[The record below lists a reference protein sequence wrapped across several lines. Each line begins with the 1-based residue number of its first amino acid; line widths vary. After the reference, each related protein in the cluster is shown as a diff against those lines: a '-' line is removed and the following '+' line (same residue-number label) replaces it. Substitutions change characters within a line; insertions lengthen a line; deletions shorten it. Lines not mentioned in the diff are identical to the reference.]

1 MDQHTRKRDLIY
13 LTNAHFTKR
22 GSTKDRRH
30 VVFGVI
36 PFTTVASL
44 YGYTSSPGYCAPV
57 AHRNTRKFA
66 GEFHVREG
74 GGGGAGEAAG
84 GHGRGRNVWRR
95 GRIKFLT
102 SSFVAELIRKRKI
115 DPQNAH
121 PKSFRKA

>member
-1 MDQHTRKRDLIY
+1 MDIVLPPRPLPPPLIRVESMDQHTRKRDLIY

-74 GGGGAGEAAG
+74 GVGE
-84 GHGRGRNVWRR
+84 RGRRR
-95 GRIKFLT
+95 GDMGAVGTFGGE
-102 SSFVAELIRKRKI
+102 VE
-115 DPQNAH
+115 
-121 PKSFRKA
+121 